1 MTDKNTVLQV
11 LGALMAKPQY
21 LSHTDKYILT
31 PDDFQTK
38 LDKYIFA
45 AIDGL
50 YRNGATRIAPIDI
63 EGYLKNNAS
72 ARVTFETA
80 HGIEYLQDA
89 QYYTDEDNFLL
100 YYRRLKKISLLNS
113 LQKMGVDTSEF
124 FIEDETKP
132 EAFEVNKNFEEL
144 TIEKILQKVKSKIL
158 KLEQNY
164 SENDEIQSWNIEE
177 EVDDVIDSFGASEGI
192 GLPVNGDIFSHIING
207 AELGALTIRSSG
219 SGGGKSAQA
228 VADACRLAFPFYY
241 DDYKKKWVRVGNT
254 EPVLFIMTE
263 QKPEQIIQMVLGY
276 LTGIERSRFRYGD
289 FSKDELERIE
299 VAREIIKHY
308 KTLKLMRIPDPSIE
322 QIKNIVREQV
332 ILYGSRYVFYDYIFI
347 SPKLLEEFR
356 GHGLRNDELLLLM
369 ATALKDLAIEQ
380 NVCVFTSTQVNAKAD
395 DNTDIRNEASL
406 AGGRATI
413 NKADNGVICA
423 RPTKDEI
430 EILNQD
436 GVLDQGII
444 PDMVTDVFKV
454 RSGRWTQVRIWSQ
467 FNAGTLR
474 KRDLFATDRY
484 MRPIPELT
492 EDEARSLV
500 NWELSKED
508 EEFLEEINKK
518 GKN

>member
-132 EAFEVNKNFEEL
+132 EAFEINKNFEEL

-164 SENDEIQSWNIEE
+164 SENDEIQSWNLEE
-177 EVDDVIDSFGASEGI
+177 EVDDVIDSFGA
-192 GLPVNGDIFSHIING
+192 
-207 AELGALTIRSSG
+207 
-219 SGGGKSAQA
+219 
-228 VADACRLAFPFYY
+228 
-241 DDYKKKWVRVGNT
+241 
-254 EPVLFIMTE
+254 
-263 QKPEQIIQMVLGY
+263 
-276 LTGIERSRFRYGD
+276 
-289 FSKDELERIE
+289 
-299 VAREIIKHY
+299 
-308 KTLKLMRIPDPSIE
+308 
-322 QIKNIVREQV
+322 
-332 ILYGSRYVFYDYIFI
+332 
-347 SPKLLEEFR
+347 
-356 GHGLRNDELLLLM
+356 
-369 ATALKDLAIEQ
+369 
-380 NVCVFTSTQVNAKAD
+380 
-395 DNTDIRNEASL
+395 
-406 AGGRATI
+406 
-413 NKADNGVICA
+413 
-423 RPTKDEI
+423 
-430 EILNQD
+430 
-436 GVLDQGII
+436 
-444 PDMVTDVFKV
+444 
-454 RSGRWTQVRIWSQ
+454 
-467 FNAGTLR
+467 
-474 KRDLFATDRY
+474 
-484 MRPIPELT
+484 
-492 EDEARSLV
+492 
-500 NWELSKED
+500 
-508 EEFLEEINKK
+508 
-518 GKN
+518 

>member
-1 MTDKNTVLQV
+1 MTDKNTELQII
-11 LGALMAKPQY
+11 GGLMKRPQY
-21 LSHTDKYILT
+21 LSEIDKYSLS
-31 PDDFQTK
+31 PSDFSS
-38 LDKYIFA
+38 LFLRYLFA
-45 AIDGL
+45 AIDNL
-50 YRNGATRIAPIDI
+50 YNGGATRITPVDI
-63 EGYLKNNAS
+63 SNYLESSPSGQIVFKENN
-72 ARVTFETA
+72 
-80 HGIEYLQDA
+80 GIEYLQDA

-241 DDYKKKWVRVGNT
+241 DDYKRKWVRVGNT

-484 MRPIPELT
+484 MRPIPELA

-500 NWELSKED
+500 DWELSKED
-508 EEFLEEINKK
+508 EEFLKEINKK
-518 GKN
+518 GKS